1 LSGTTALAGS
11 QAIVI
16 DGVLPTI
23 SSSAITAG
31 TKTLTLTMSETVTGA
46 PAVGDFAVLVGGN
59 TNTVTAISDVSSATN
74 SVVLT
79 LTSVIGNGAVVTV
92 DYTQNSTGSKKLSDG
107 AGNYLASVG
116 DPIAVT
122 VTDDNTAPTVSLIT
136 GTNNTYN
143 TGDTVDLVVKLS
155 EAVSVQGTPKLL
167 LETGST
173 DRSAEYVSG
182 SGGTDLLFRYTVQS
196 GDQSG
201 AGGLN
206 YQSDTALNFG
216 TDGMIKDLAQNTA
229 NLSLA
234 ALTSATNS
242 LADDFDIIVS
252 GV

>member
-1 LSGTTALAGS
+1 
-11 QAIVI
+11 
-16 DGVLPTI
+16 
-23 SSSAITAG
+23 
-31 TKTLTLTMSETVTGA
+31 MSEAVTGA
-46 PAVGDFAVLVGGN
+46 PAVGDFSVLVGGN
-59 TNTVTAISDVSSATN
+59 TNTVTAISDVSSATS

-92 DYTQNSTGSKKLSDG
+92 DYTQNSTESNKLSDG
-107 AGNYLASVG
+107 AGNYVASVG
-116 DPIAVT
+116 DPLAVT
-122 VTDDNTAPTVSLIT
+122 VTDDNTAPTVVSIT
-136 GTNNTYN
+136 GTDDTYN
-143 TGDTVDLVVKLS
+143 TGAAVDLVVKFS

-201 AGGLN
+201 VGGLN